1 MSRENRRVLVVDDS
15 VVIQRLVQARL
26 RNDGF
31 EVVACSN
38 GQDGVATARTAHP
51 DVILLDV
58 DMPGMNGY
66 ETCKELKS
74 DPSTSFIP
82 VIFLTAHTRV
92 DEKVKG
98 LDLGAIDYV
107 SKPFDPVELRARVR
121 SAYRT
126 KFLMD
131 LLEEKAQID
140 GLTGLYNRAY
150 FDARVLEEFERA
162 KRNHHS
168 LSIVITDVDRF
179 KSVNDTYGHSFGDVV
194 LGEVSESLRKLLDA
208 TDMVARYGGEEFVA
222 VLPEKSIQDAG
233 SFANRV
239 RLKIE
244 GLELE
249 HNGVHVKITS
259 SFGVASTAEVG
270 FTSVKELVDCADK
283 ALYAAKQGGRNRV
296 YLWNGNGAE
305 HFPG

>member
-31 EVVACSN
+31 EVVSCSN
-38 GQDGVATARTAHP
+38 GKDGVEAARSAHP

-66 ETCKELKS
+66 DTCKELKS
-74 DPSTSFIP
+74 DPTTSFIP
-82 VIFLTAHTRV
+82 IIFLTAHTRV

-150 FDARVLEEFERA
+150 FDARVQDEFERA
-162 KRNHHS
+162 KRNQHC
-168 LSIVITDVDRF
+168 LAIVITDVDRF

-194 LGEVSESLRKLLDA
+194 LGEVSESVRKLLTT

-222 VLPEKSIQDAG
+222 VLPEKSVLEAG
-233 SFANRV
+233 TFANLARA
-239 RLKIE
+239 RIE
-244 GLELE
+244 GLDLE
-249 HNGVHVKITS
+249 HNGVRVKITS
-259 SFGVASTAEVG
+259 SFGVATTDEVG
-270 FTSVKELVDCADK
+270 YTSVKELVDCADK

-296 YLWNGNGAE
+296 HLWNGTGSD